1 MALLSTPALRSPAQ
15 IVGDPLAKRRR
26 RIAWSKDD
34 VRTLSALAKAP
45 VSGPQIA
52 KKLKRTPGRF
62 RRRRL
67 HWGFVFAAELLTP

>member
-1 MALLSTPALRSPAQ
+1 
-15 IVGDPLAKRRR
+15 
-26 RIAWSKDD
+26 
-34 VRTLSALAKAP
+34 LSALAKAP

-67 HWGFVFAAELLTP
+67 HWGFVFAAELLTPWPVRPRRRKTGALGISRGA